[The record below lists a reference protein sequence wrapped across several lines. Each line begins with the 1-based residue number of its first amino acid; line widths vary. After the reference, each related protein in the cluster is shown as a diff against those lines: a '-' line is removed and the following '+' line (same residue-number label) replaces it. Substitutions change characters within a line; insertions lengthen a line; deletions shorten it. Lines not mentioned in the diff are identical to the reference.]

1 MNKIIKKMLM
11 AFTAIALLIGAF
23 SFTAGENDKY
33 FLIAK
38 NLDIFATLFKEVNT
52 YYVDDIEP
60 TDFMKEGI
68 TAMLKSLDPYTNY
81 IPEDKIEDYRFMTTG
96 QYGGIGSVI
105 GYRNKQTMV
114 LKPYKGYPADKA
126 GLKIGDIITKI
137 DGIDIAGKNT
147 QQVSTLLKGQADTK
161 VIVTI
166 KRPNKEEEFDVEIT
180 RQRIK
185 VHNVAHS
192 GMITD
197 DVGYIELTGFTQK
210 ASKEVRE
217 AMKSLKEK
225 GAKKFVFDLRRNP
238 GGLLNEAVN
247 VSNVFVNKDKEVVST
262 KGKVKEWNKTYKTL
276 NAPLDTESP
285 LVILTSGGTA
295 SAAEI
300 VSGVIQD
307 YDRGVLVGATSFG
320 KGLVQATRPLSYNSQ
335 LKITTAKY
343 YIPSG
348 RCIQAID
355 YANKKDGK
363 AKKLADSV
371 RTAFKTEGGR
381 TVYDGAGLRPD
392 VAVEKEDAPEILI
405 ALSRKNIIFDYATDY
420 YYEHKE
426 IAPAKEFKISDVEY
440 KEFINWTKDKDLEY
454 ETRVERE
461 IASLEKIA
469 KNEGVSEKVSDEIEA
484 LKNKIAE
491 NKKDDLITHQKLI
504 KEMLEGEIVLRY
516 YYEEGTIEASFDS
529 DNDIQEALSILKDE
543 KRYNDIVVN
552 GVTLNTDEEK

>member
-1 MNKIIKKMLM
+1 MNKIVKKILISI
-11 AFTAIALLIGAF
+11 TSIVILIGAF
-23 SFTAGENDKY
+23 SFTTGENDKY

-96 QYGGIGSVI
+96 QYGGIGSII
-105 GYRNKQTMV
+105 GYRNKETMV
-114 LKPYKGYPADKA
+114 LKPYKDYPADKA
-126 GLKIGDIITKI
+126 GLKIGDVITKI
-137 DGIDIAGKNT
+137 DGIEIKGKNT
-147 QQVSTLLKGQADTK
+147 QEVSSLLKGQADTK

-166 KRPNKEEEFDVEIT
+166 RRPQQEKEFDVEIT
-180 RQRIK
+180 RQKIK

-197 DVGYIELTGFTQK
+197 EVGYIELTGFTQK

-217 AMKSLKEK
+217 AIKALTEK

-238 GGLLNEAVN
+238 GGLLSEAVN
-247 VSNVFVNKDKEVVST
+247 VSNVFVDKDKDVVST

-276 NAPLDTESP
+276 DMPLDTESP

-307 YDRGVLVGATSFG
+307 YDRGILVGSTSFG

-355 YANKKDGK
+355 YANKKNGK
-363 AKKLADSV
+363 AQKLADSV
-371 RTAFKTEGGR
+371 RTAFKTMGGR
-381 TVYDGAGLRPD
+381 TVYDGAGLKPD
-392 VAVEKEDAPEILI
+392 IPVEKLDAPEILI
-405 ALSRKNIIFDYATDY
+405 ALSRKNIVFDYATEY
-420 YYEHKE
+420 YYSHKE
-426 IAPAKEFKISDVEY
+426 IAQPKEFKLTNDEY
-440 KEFINWTKDKDLEY
+440 QEFVAWVKTKDIEY

-461 IASLEKIA
+461 ITSLEEIA
-469 KNEGVSEKVSDEIEA
+469 EKEGVNEKIIEEVAA
-484 LKNKIAE
+484 LKSKITE
-491 NKKDDLITHQKLI
+491 NKKDDLSTHKDLI

-516 YYEEGTIEASFDS
+516 YYEQGTIEASFDS
-529 DNDIQEALSILKDE
+529 DNDIQEALKILQDDAKYKE
-543 KRYNDIVVN
+543 MLTAQK
-552 GVTLNTDEEK
+552 